1 MAIGTE
7 RYATERYTQNDVT
20 TRDDPRTDNHRAS
33 TPPMHSVHQME
44 SGSFAE
50 SLAGAA
56 GVVLAILG
64 IIGLL
69 PTVLGAI
76 SAIAV
81 GIGLF
86 LGGGVI
92 AARSKQLDV
101 GLSNQNERRQ
111 ILGGLGMEALAGA
124 SGAVLGLLSLLG
136 IAPVTLLSVSAIVL
150 GGALLMASAATA
162 RLESAL
168 GRMAESGDR
177 HKTAHEAV
185 YVASGSDFLVGA
197 GAVILGIL
205 ALAGHAP
212 ITLALVAMLSVG
224 AAGMLSGSTF
234 AARVFTMFGA

>member
-1 MAIGTE
+1 
-7 RYATERYTQNDVT
+7 
-20 TRDDPRTDNHRAS
+20 
-33 TPPMHSVHQME
+33 ME

-92 AARSKQLDV
+92 AARSKQLDI
-101 GLSNQNERRQ
+101 GLRGQNERRQ
-111 ILGGLGMEALAGA
+111 ILGGLGVEALAGA

-136 IAPVTLLSVSAIVL
+136 IAPVTLLAVSAIVL

-162 RLESAL
+162 RLESAI
-168 GRMAESGDR
+168 GRTMGPAQSNE
-177 HKTAHEAV
+177 TAHEAI

-212 ITLALVAMLSVG
+212 ITLVLVAMLSVG

>member
-7 RYATERYTQNDVT
+7 RYATERYTQEDVT
-20 TRDDPRTDNHRAS
+20 TRNDPRTDRRES
-33 TPPMHSVHQME
+33 TTTPMHSVHQME

-76 SAIAV
+76 AAIAV
-81 GIGLF
+81 GVGLF

-101 GLSNQNERRQ
+101 GMQSANARRQ
-111 ILGGLGMEALAGA
+111 ILGGLGMEAFAGA

-162 RLESAL
+162 RLESAI
-168 GRMAESGDR
+168 GDVMTPSKNSER
-177 HKTAHEAV
+177 AHEAV
-185 YVASGSDFLVGA
+185 YVASGSDFLIGA
-197 GAVILGIL
+197 GAVVLGIL

-212 ITLALVAMLSVG
+212 ITLALVAMLSIG